1 MSIPK
6 TLLSANQ
13 STVGEYKKKNVFW
26 RRRKI
31 INFVGKYSEDWLV
44 FIGKK
49 NMFWKGCNPF
59 IIYMN
64 INESLQPFI
73 NGRVNSERVAT
84 FQNIFFLHINT
95 IQSSEYFLTNF
106 LIFLLLKNI
115 YFFVYFP
122 AVDWFADSRVFG
134 IYTLLI
140 KIILPW
146 EVIFQIKPR
155 ILEGNNFLKG
165 TLWIQW
171 TWFSS

>member
-1 MSIPK
+1 MI
-6 TLLSANQ
+6 TELNR
-13 STVGEYKKKNVFW
+13 NVF
-26 RRRKI
+26 
-31 INFVGKYSEDWLV
+31 NFLV
-44 FIGKK
+44 NPTRLGSAFPA
-49 NMFWKGCNPF
+49 MTVLKGCNFQEQSIPF
-59 IIYMN
+59 
-64 INESLQPFI
+64 ESLQPFI
-73 NGRVNSERVAT
+73 NGRVNSERLAT
-84 FQNIFFLHINT
+84 FQNIFFLPINT
-95 IQSSEYFLTNF
+95 IQSSEYYYVFF
-106 LIFLLLKNI
+106 LIFLLLKI
-115 YFFVYFP
+115 TYFFVYFP

>member
-1 MSIPK
+1 MI
-6 TLLSANQ
+6 TEVNR
-13 STVGEYKKKNVFW
+13 NVF
-26 RRRKI
+26 
-31 INFVGKYSEDWLV
+31 NFLV
-44 FIGKK
+44 NPTRLGSAFPA
-49 NMFWKGCNPF
+49 MTVLKGCNFQEQSIPF
-59 IIYMN
+59 
-64 INESLQPFI
+64 ESLQPFI

-84 FQNIFFLHINT
+84 FQNIFFLPINT
-95 IQSSEYFLTNF
+95 IQSSEYFPTNF
-106 LIFLLLKNI
+106 LIFLLLKNT

-165 TLWIQW
+165 TLWI
-171 TWFSS
+171 

>member
-1 MSIPK
+1 M
-6 TLLSANQ
+6 
-13 STVGEYKKKNVFW
+13 TV
-26 RRRKI
+26 
-31 INFVGKYSEDWLV
+31 L
-44 FIGKK
+44 
-49 NMFWKGCNPF
+49 KGCNFQEQSIPF
-59 IIYMN
+59 
-64 INESLQPFI
+64 ESLQPFI

-84 FQNIFFLHINT
+84 FQNILFLPINT
-95 IQSSEYFLTNF
+95 IQYSEYFSTNF
-106 LIFLLLKNI
+106 LIFLLPKNT

-171 TWFSS
+171 TWFSSWIFSKEYSRFW